1 MWCRPPACLWLA
13 GARQARGPHHTGT
26 DMRRLIVTASIAL
39 VLAACRGEEQLP
51 PPAAGTPV
59 FIISIDTLR
68 SDHLPAYGYKGVETP
83 HIDAF
88 RADGVLYERAYSHT
102 PLTLPSHASIL
113 TGALPA
119 DHGVRDNTGYRFGTT
134 NIRTVGEVL
143 RERGYATGAAVSTF
157 VLRKQT
163 GIDRGFEFYDD
174 SVAPL
179 DPRNRQIAAIQ
190 RDGGETAGIA
200 TQWIAKQT
208 RPVFF
213 LLHLYEPHMPYTPPE
228 PHRSRY
234 KNRYDGEIARSDE
247 IVGTFLDSLKQAGLY
262 DKSLII
268 LLSDHGEG
276 LGDHGENEHGT
287 FLYREA
293 IQVPLIVKFPESKFR
308 GSSVAAP
315 VQLIDVV
322 PTIFERLGIAG
333 KFQGRSLASFLAE
346 KTPEWRRIYSE
357 SYYARF
363 HYGWSDQH
371 SLIDGRHHYIHTTR
385 AELFDLEKDLAEKT
399 NVLESDRRTYFAMKN
414 AIEPL
419 VKEASAPAPVNA
431 EEAAKLAAL
440 GYLGST
446 VQTKPGEVLP
456 DPKDHIAL
464 VERTSEAFAL
474 FHQRK
479 YTEALAVIDRLL
491 AENARLLD
499 LWDLKA
505 KALSRVGNLPEAVAA
520 AKEGLRLSPNATHI
534 AVDVATMQIDLGNLD
549 DAQKHA
555 ELALA
560 ADPSHAHDLLARVWI
575 GKKDLKRAEAEA
587 RKALE
592 HANGRVAPL
601 ITMALVRREQA
612 NYEDALRLLDQAVS
626 KKAPR
631 EEIASLY
638 FLRGDMLARLG
649 RAEEAERDFRREI
662 EIFPED
668 APAYRNL
675 ALLLVADG
683 RLEDATALIRKLI
696 AEAPVP
702 ASYRTVCQVLK
713 TVGDDRGVRYWA
725 RQGLARFPDDA
736 TLRRLAS

>member
-1 MWCRPPACLWLA
+1 
-13 GARQARGPHHTGT
+13 
-26 DMRRLIVTASIAL
+26 MRRLTVTVSLAL
-39 VLAACRGEEQLP
+39 LIAACRGDQELP

-68 SDHLPAYGYKGVETP
+68 SDRLPAYGYKGVQTP
-83 HIDAF
+83 AIDAF
-88 RADGVLYERAYSHT
+88 REDAVLYERAYSHT

-119 DHGVRDNTGYRFGTT
+119 DHGVRDNTGYRLGA
-134 NIRTVGEVL
+134 NVRTAGEVL

-163 GIDRGFEFYDD
+163 GIDRGFEFFDD

-179 DPRNRQIAAIQ
+179 NPANRQISAIQ
-190 RDGGETAGIA
+190 RDGAETVQVA
-200 TQWIAKQT
+200 TEWIGKQT
-208 RPVFF
+208 KPVFF
-213 LLHLYEPHMPYTPPE
+213 LLHLYEPHLPYTPPE
-228 PHRSRY
+228 PYRSRY
-234 KNRYDGEIARSDE
+234 PNRYDGEIARADE
-247 IVGTFLDSLKQAGLY
+247 IVGTFVESLKRSGMY

-276 LGDHGENEHGT
+276 LGDHGEEEHGT

-293 IQVPLIVKFPESKFR
+293 IQVPLIVKFPKATFR
-308 GSSVAAP
+308 GRSVAAP

-322 PTIFERLGIAG
+322 PTIFERLGVPG
-333 KFQGRSLASFLAE
+333 TFSGRSLGSFLVE
-346 KTPEWRRIYSE
+346 DEREWRKVYSE
-357 SYYARF
+357 SYYPRF

-385 AELFDLEKDLAEKT
+385 PELFDLAKDPAEKT
-399 NVLESDRRTYFAMKN
+399 NVLESDRRTYFAMKS

-419 VKEASAPAPVNA
+419 VKEASAPGPVNP

-456 DPKDHIAL
+456 DPKDNIHL
-464 VERTSEAFAL
+464 VARSSEAFAK

-479 YTEALAVIDRLL
+479 YAEALVLIERLL
-491 AENARLLD
+491 AANPRILD

-505 KALSRVGNLPEAVAA
+505 KSLARSGRVPEAVAA

-534 AVDVATMQIDLGNLD
+534 AVDVATMQIDMGNLD
-549 DAQKHA
+549 DAEKHA
-555 ELALA
+555 ELALT
-560 ADPSHAHDLLARVWI
+560 ADPAHAHDLLARVSI
-575 GKKDLKRAEAEA
+575 GRKDLARAELEA
-587 RKALE
+587 QKAIQSTSD
-592 HANGRVAPL
+592 RVAPL
-601 ITMALVRREQA
+601 ITMALVRREQGK
-612 NYEDALRLLDQAVS
+612 YEEALRLLNEAMA
-626 KKAPR
+626 KKNER
-631 EEIASLY
+631 EQIASLH

-649 RAEEAERDFRREI
+649 RAEEAERDLRREI
-662 EIFPED
+662 ELFPED

-683 RLEDATALIRKLI
+683 RLEEATALIRKLI

-702 ASYRTVCQVLK
+702 ASYRTVCQILE
-713 TVGDDRGVRYWA
+713 TVGDQRGVRYWA
-725 RQGLARFPDDA
+725 RQGLARFPEDA
-736 TLRRLAS
+736 ALRRLAS